1 MATNKMD
8 VLKESNVPKR
18 LKFARRSIDLMM
30 YSNLIK
36 TTSTCK
42 TGGFFYAMD
51 SSWLNFAVA
60 TEHYPHGVLTR
71 IDTADDASAFVYPE
85 EFAMYS
91 VVIPESKFVSVADVN
106 PEKTYPGKILVID
119 TREDVATFTEK
130 FIDPDF
136 VTNVDGCHVD
146 WTMMKKKFSGIEVH
160 VSSFD
165 FEDNELDQPENRW
178 IEFWVARSGVVW
190 DFEVISKLK
199 LVGGDSV
206 VVEHEVP
213 DDFFAFS
220 TKPALDFGKFVAD
233 GGVQIYGGG
242 CLLSGPPMFSHWLR
256 LSHQPKWIDCKV
268 TAREIT
274 SAKRD
279 GYPGVISR
287 RDLVGLLW
295 DLDSIVHVESGTTVA
310 F

>member
-18 LKFARRSIDLMM
+18 LKFARRSINLMM
-30 YSNLIK
+30 YSDLIK

-60 TEHYPHGVLTR
+60 TKHYPRGVLTR
-71 IDTADDASAFVYPE
+71 VNARCTSAFVYPE

-91 VVIPESKFVSVADVN
+91 VVVPESKFVSVADVD
-106 PEKTYPGKILVID
+106 PEKMYPGKILVVD

-130 FIDPDF
+130 FIDQEF
-136 VTNVDGCHVD
+136 VAGVDGCHVD
-146 WTMMKKKFSGIEVH
+146 WATMKKKFSGIEVH

-165 FEDNELDQPENRW
+165 FEDDELDQPENRW

-190 DFEVISKLK
+190 DFGVISKLK

-206 VVEHEVP
+206 VVEHKVP
-213 DDFFAFS
+213 DNFFAFS
-220 TKPALDFGKFVAD
+220 TKKDLDFGKFVAD

-256 LSHQPKWIDCKV
+256 LSRLPKSIDGKV
-268 TAREIT
+268 TKSEIAL
-274 SAKRD
+274 AKRD
-279 GYPGVISR
+279 GYPGVISKL
-287 RDLVGLLW
+287 DLVGLLW
-295 DLDSIVHVESGTTVA
+295 DLDSIVHVESGTTIE